1 MSFTLYVRYQFLA
14 QRNISLFNHLKQY
27 LRIRSVL
34 KENITL
40 YRYKDEL
47 VNAV

>member
-1 MSFTLYVRYQFLA
+1 MSFRLYALYQLLA
-14 QRNISLFNHLKQY
+14 QRNISLFNPFKQY

-34 KENITL
+34 KEDTTL